1 MKNFADNEVK
11 SEEYEKYLE
20 KEQEKL
26 KEQAEASKEKADDD
40 DSSTQDIIEI
50 ATASPY
56 AAYLNE
62 KGEWDHSAYP
72 TTTDVKNEIWRNGII
87 SNSFEPGSTGKV
99 LTYAAAIE
107 EGLITE
113 ETQFDDSEGY
123 LNIGRTNAITMR
135 LAAVALLMQKM
146 LLRSLATLPLW
157 KSERFLDQSFL
168 LNISSFIILVR
179 RQE

>member
-1 MKNFADNEVK
+1 MDPNTGAIKAMVTDTDYDLNNPNDLSSFYTDEELATFADNEVK

-72 TTTDVKNEIWRNGII
+72 TTTDVQNEIWRRYH
-87 SNSFEPGSTGKV
+87 K
-99 LTYAAAIE
+99 
-107 EGLITE
+107 
-113 ETQFDDSEGY
+113 
-123 LNIGRTNAITMR
+123 
-135 LAAVALLMQKM
+135 
-146 LLRSLATLPLW
+146 
-157 KSERFLDQSFL
+157 
-168 LNISSFIILVR
+168 
-179 RQE
+179 